1 MYLGDVLTGK
11 MVPLAHGESGLHIGA
26 GNDIHR
32 KPSRECNTKG
42 NHGFLI
48 VHIHRKLK
56 LAVAYLVTG
65 QANVLIITSFSII
78 AINRSDDPHFVPTCR
93 LCVANIALIERVTQ
107 IPRDVSDEK
116 SMYIR
121 YNTAHMNDK
130 GASKHMSNLR
140 LSFPS
145 SAALKSLEGDTSCSR
160 TSSTCLL
167 GNSSD
172 FIASELAICILLFV
186 HSAMV

>member
-121 YNTAHMNDK
+121 
-130 GASKHMSNLR
+130 
-140 LSFPS
+140 
-145 SAALKSLEGDTSCSR
+145 
-160 TSSTCLL
+160 
-167 GNSSD
+167 
-172 FIASELAICILLFV
+172 
-186 HSAMV
+186 